1 MAVSTIPDHK
11 AFFRK
16 RQRMLIGSLLL
27 FGFLVVGSNRLTGFS
42 FAESFIAFPAAV
54 LWMFKNLVPDAEAL
68 TRLPDI
74 LSKLFQ
80 TVLISIMA
88 TVVAAAL
95 AFGFAI
101 MGSRVT
107 RSSPAVSFFVRGLAS
122 VFRNIPVA
130 AWAMIFL
137 FSFGQSDFT
146 GFLAIFVE
154 TFGFLVRAFLES
166 IDETSSES
174 VEALRASGAT
184 WWHTVFQ
191 SVVPSV
197 MPHIV
202 SWMLYMV
209 ETNIRSATLV
219 GILTGTG
226 IGFAFNLFYRRM
238 NYPAAGL
245 VTLSVIIV
253 VLLIEFISNRIRKII
268 L

>member
-1 MAVSTIPDHK
+1 ML
-11 AFFRK
+11 FFSIAIFG
-16 RQRMLIGSLLL
+16 LLIIGSN
-27 FGFLVVGSNRLTGFS
+27 SLTGFS
-42 FAESFIAFPAAV
+42 FSESVSAVPEAFGWMAKNIIPNAES
-54 LWMFKNLVPDAEAL
+54 LE
-68 TRLPDI
+68 RLPDI

-88 TVVAAAL
+88 TVVASAL
-95 AFGFAI
+95 AFVLALA
-101 MGSRVT
+101 GSSTTRV
-107 RSSPAVSFFVRGLAS
+107 SPAASALVRAVASF
-122 VFRNIPVA
+122 FRNIPVA

-154 TFGFLVRAFLES
+154 TFGFLTRAYLES
-166 IDETSSES
+166 IDETASES
-174 VEALRASGAT
+174 VEALHASGAT
-184 WWHTVFQ
+184 WSHTVAQ

-202 SWMLYMV
+202 CWMLYMI

-245 VTLSVIIV
+245 VTLSVVVV
-253 VLLIEFISNRIRKII
+253 VLLIEMISNRIRRVI